1 MAGSASLVVALLL
14 ATLVAGSVPVRAGG
28 DPGPAVEVRNPALRA
43 AVARISRGS
52 AAWRQAMAEVAATGR
67 RAVLLTADDVMI
79 LPDGAARPEP
89 FDPSELA
96 AVTPIADARGHV
108 SAVVVV
114 VNVAGLEAV
123 HDRRGSLPAEFHD
136 DLDRVLAHEVFGHAV
151 PYLLAGHLSGRCAD
165 PEAGERAAAACAI
178 QRENVVRAELGLGR
192 RTDRALNSLAL
203 ARAIR

>member
-1 MAGSASLVVALLL
+1 MAGPAPFLVAVLL
-14 ATLVAGSVPVRAGG
+14 AAVVAGSVPVRAGG
-28 DPGPAVEVRNPALRA
+28 DPASAVEVRDPALRA
-43 AVARISRGS
+43 AIGRISRGS
-52 AAWRQAMAEVAATGR
+52 AAWRQAMAEVAAKGR
-67 RAVLLTADDVMI
+67 RALLLTADDVMI
-79 LPDGAARPEP
+79 LPDGATRPER

-96 AVTPIADARGHV
+96 AVTPIADALGHV

-123 HDRRGSLPAEFHD
+123 HERRGSLPAEFHG

-165 PEAGERAAAACAI
+165 PEEGERATAACAI
-178 QRENVVRAELGLGR
+178 QRENVVRTELGLGR